1 MKSTFAIVKRLLA
14 SNKISFIIT
23 ALMLL
28 PEIDGTDI
36 TIYGKTGMGKANGI
50 VVDAW
55 FTGFAESTTGKIY
68 FCVRLGRSDGMNVSS
83 QLAKE
88 IATKVVSNYYIQ

>member
-1 MKSTFAIVKRLLA
+1 MLVPEVSSA
-14 SNKISFIIT
+14 NIS
-23 ALMLL
+23 
-28 PEIDGTDI
+28 
-36 TIYGKTGMGKANGI
+36 IYGKTGMGKASGI

-83 QLAKE
+83 SLAKE
-88 IATKVVSNYYIQ
+88 IAIKIVSDY